1 MNKNLIQVL
10 YFYSVG
16 AEEQQTVFPSVLNY
30 NFDIINS
37 TTKSDLQAQTLNYN
51 FQLVEE
57 GKIIERILKILW

>member
-10 YFYSVG
+10 YFYSAGVG
-16 AEEQQTVFPSVLNY
+16 EQQTVFPSVLNY

-37 TTKSDLQAQTLNYN
+37 TTKSDLQVQTLNYN

-57 GKIIERILKILW
+57 GKIVERILKILW